1 MKGASYG
8 GLRSKTDLMAGA
20 EANEQKCFAVIY
32 NRGQALDDDTGRGI

>member
-8 GLRSKTDLMAGA
+8 GLRSKMDLMAGA
-20 EANEQKCFAVIY
+20 EAIGQKCFAVIY